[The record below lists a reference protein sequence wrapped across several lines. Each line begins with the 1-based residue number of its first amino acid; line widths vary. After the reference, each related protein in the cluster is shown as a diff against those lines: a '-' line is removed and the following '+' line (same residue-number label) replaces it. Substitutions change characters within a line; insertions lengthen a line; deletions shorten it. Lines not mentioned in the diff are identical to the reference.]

1 MFDSFITEVKSMSG
15 FPVKASG
22 AVCNGP
28 LACQKL
34 LYTLTEDTSNRVFF
48 FYNYHHYTNTN

>member
-1 MFDSFITEVKSMSG
+1 MFDSFKAEVKSMIG

-34 LYTLTEDTSNRVFF
+34 LYYPTGESSNRLFSF
-48 FYNYHHYTNTN
+48 NNYLYYTNTN